1 MVCIDTNIVIDF
13 LKGRKTVIDRISLL
27 DNEGCIFAV
36 SPITVYEVLFGSWF
50 YNSKEIPQV
59 EQFFES
65 VTVLDFNYECASAA
79 SIIHSSSMRA
89 GCDIGVMDSLIAATA
104 WIHDEHIL
112 TNDDHF
118 NVINKIGIEIG
129 NEVLNLK
136 IIAAE

>member
-13 LKGRKTVIDRISLL
+13 LKGRKTVTDSISSL
-27 DNEGCIFAV
+27 DNEGCIFTV

-65 VTVLDFNYECASAA
+65 VTVLDLNYECASAA
-79 SIIHSSSMRA
+79 SVIHSSSMRA

-118 NVINKIGIEIG
+118 NLINKMVIEIG
-129 NEVLNLK
+129 NEVFNLK
-136 IIAAE
+136 IIAAK

>member
-13 LKGRKTVIDRISLL
+13 LKGRKTVTDRIFSLEK
-27 DNEGCIFAV
+27 EGCIFTV

-59 EQFFES
+59 ERFFES

-79 SIIHSSSMRA
+79 SVIHSSSMRA

-104 WIHDEHIL
+104 WIHDENIL
-112 TNDDHF
+112 TNDEHF
-118 NVINKIGIEIG
+118 NLINKLGIVMG
-129 NEVLNLK
+129 NEVLNFK
-136 IIAAE
+136 IISAE

>member
-1 MVCIDTNIVIDF
+1 MSID
-13 LKGRKTVIDRISLL
+13 LL
-27 DNEGCIFAV
+27 YRSGN
-36 SPITVYEVLFGSWF
+36 
-50 YNSKEIPQV
+50 
-59 EQFFES
+59 
-65 VTVLDFNYECASAA
+65 VTALDFNYECASAA
-79 SIIHSSSMRA
+79 SVIHSSSMRA

-118 NVINKIGIEIG
+118 NVINKMGIEIG

>member
-13 LKGRKTVIDRISLL
+13 LKGRNTVTDRISLL
-27 DNEGCIFAV
+27 DNKGCIFTV

-65 VTVLDFNYECASAA
+65 VTVLDFNYECASVA
-79 SIIHSSSMRA
+79 SVIHSSSMRA
-89 GCDIGVMDSLIAATA
+89 GSDIGVMDSLIAAMA

-118 NVINKIGIEIG
+118 NVINNMGIEIG

>member
-13 LKGRKTVIDRISLL
+13 LKGRKTVTDRISSL
-27 DNEGCIFAV
+27 DNKRCIFTV
-36 SPITVYEVLFGSWF
+36 SPITVYEVLFGSWS

-79 SIIHSSSMRA
+79 SVIRSSLMRA

-118 NVINKIGIEIG
+118 NVINKMGIEIR

>member
-13 LKGRKTVIDRISLL
+13 LKGRKSVTDKMFAL
-27 DNEGCIFAV
+27 NNNGCDFSV

-59 EQFFES
+59 EEFFDS
-65 VTVLDFNYECASAA
+65 VSVLDFNYECASAA

-104 WIHDEHIL
+104 WIYDEYIL
-112 TNDDHF
+112 TNDEHF
-118 NVINKIGIEIG
+118 NVINKLTIEIG
-129 NEVLNLK
+129 NEFLNLK
-136 IIAAE
+136 VFFVE